1 MSEEIIDNEV
11 VDGDSAGGSGLL
23 KVLGIVALVAAIA
36 AAVAGV
42 LKSRGE

>member
-1 MSEEIIDNEV
+1 MAEEIIDIEV
-11 VDGDSAGGSGLL
+11 VDGDSAGGSGVL
-23 KVLGIVALVAAIA
+23 KLLGILALVAAIG